1 MNKSIFENN
10 NEEIDLSIL
19 FKFLIRNKKLII
31 FITLISTSLTIIST
45 YIRKPVW
52 FGEFQIILQKNTKP
66 DNNSSEMNSKLYSQI
81 LLGVRADLKTQVA
94 ILKSPL
100 VLSPVFEKVKEE
112 KLKKGIDISNLDYK
126 NWLAS
131 SLEIKLQKGTSVLDI
146 KYKDKDKEIILNA
159 LNLISTSY
167 QDFSK
172 RDKQREINQGIKY
185 LTEQKQLLSD
195 KAQIS
200 QKVLSEF
207 ATKNNLSSNDN
218 FYSRIDNEAPANN
231 IRDIS
236 TKQFSNSTDRFDS
249 HFRLLEDYE
258 ALLIEKSAIL
268 KPSSEVIKNL
278 ELKIRNLRESLK
290 RPQEILSK
298 YKTLSADA
306 LRDEYFLNSITSK
319 LQLLKLEKAKKEM
332 PWELI
337 SQPKVDKF
345 RYSPKRKQET
355 IFSFITSFLVGTLL
369 AGILEFKSKKIFS
382 IKDFKKYISFPILSF
397 FYFDNQ
403 KLNLNSLTS
412 FANKDNVSSIE
423 NICLVSVSF
432 DNNKNKEMFKKLFKN
447 NSKLNYVFIEDIDIL
462 KRFEKVYLVA
472 ELSNIYKNE
481 MPLINQYL
489 TLISSS
495 IGGVFIIE
503 KNN

>member
-1 MNKSIFENN
+1 MEVFIITPFHHFEMA
-10 NEEIDLSIL
+10 L
-19 FKFLIRNKKLII
+19 FFS
-31 FITLISTSLTIIST
+31 ST
-45 YIRKPVW
+45 
-52 FGEFQIILQKNTKP
+52 
-66 DNNSSEMNSKLYSQI
+66 
-81 LLGVRADLKTQVA
+81 
-94 ILKSPL
+94 
-100 VLSPVFEKVKEE
+100 
-112 KLKKGIDISNLDYK
+112 
-126 NWLAS
+126 
-131 SLEIKLQKGTSVLDI
+131 
-146 KYKDKDKEIILNA
+146 

-200 QKVLSEF
+200 QKVLAEF
-207 ATKNNLSSNDN
+207 TTKNNLSSNDN
-218 FYSRIDNEAPANN
+218 YLIKDTQAPANN
-231 IRDIS
+231 MRDMI
-236 TKQFSNSTDRFDS
+236 TKQFSKRTARFDS
-249 HFRLLEDYE
+249 HFRLLEEYE

-278 ELKIRNLRESLK
+278 KLKIRNLRESLK
-290 RPQEILSK
+290 RPQEILLK
-298 YKTLSADA
+298 YKTLSSDSA
-306 LRDEYFLNSITSK
+306 RDEYFLNSITSQ
-319 LQLLKLEKAKKEM
+319 LQLLELEKAKKEM

-337 SQPKVDKF
+337 SKPKVDKF
-345 RYSPKRKQET
+345 RFSPKRKQET
-355 IFSFITSFLVGTLL
+355 IFSFITSFLVGTIL

-382 IKDFKKYISFPILSF
+382 IKDLKKYISFPILSF
-397 FYFDNQ
+397 FYFDQQ
-403 KLNLNSLTS
+403 KLNLNLLTS

-432 DNNKNKEMFKKLFKN
+432 DNDKNKEMFKKLFKN
-447 NSKLNYVFIEDIDIL
+447 NSKMNYVFIEDIDIL

-472 ELSNIYKNE
+472 EMSNIYKNE